1 MIIQSNPDTSV
12 VYVTIN
18 DTTFYIDYSMN
29 EPIVEMWKEKET
41 EVITLLPEEN
51 DSNTE
56 D

>member
-41 EVITLLPEEN
+41 EVITLKPEI
-51 DSNTE
+51 DVTSTE